1 MPSHPLTLRPT
12 TARVRQALFNI
23 WQGQVAGRSFLD
35 LCTGTGAV
43 AEMALTLGA
52 TPVVAIERANRPA
65 GQLRQR
71 WSHHFPNQT
80 WQVITG
86 TIPRCLGALTPPY
99 GCFDRIFL
107 DPPYDAGLY
116 LPTLAA
122 LAHLEILHPQ
132 GELAVEHRLR
142 QPLPPVVG
150 HLHLSGQR
158 VYGDTALS
166 FYQAKP

>member
-1 MPSHPLTLRPT
+1 MPAHSLTLRPT
-12 TARVRQALFNI
+12 TGRVRQALFNI

-35 LCTGTGAV
+35 LCAGTGAV

-52 TPVVAIERANRPA
+52 SPVVAIERAGRPA
-65 GQLRQR
+65 GQVRQR
-71 WSHHFPNQT
+71 WLHHFPDQP
-80 WQVITG
+80 WRVITG
-86 TIPRCLGALTPPY
+86 TIPRCLGALVPDY

-122 LAHLEILHPQ
+122 LAHLNLLHPQ

-142 QPLPPVVG
+142 EALPPVIG
-150 HLHLSGQR
+150 SLHQSGQR

-166 FYQAKP
+166 FYQPRP